1 MTDEEVES
9 HVKSWYSGR
18 DDGTVALSSFSYS
31 PPWFPNVS
39 RLLGPK
45 QRDNGVKGEPFET
58 GQPPLEEYREAQHPR
73 FFFVAMAFLVF
84 DVAAVF
90 LFPFV
95 LSFPRK
101 GEAPGEALIF
111 SAGLFFLGVV
121 SFSLWYFKRGGS
133 QWE

>member
-1 MTDEEVES
+1 MME
-9 HVKSWYSGR
+9 
-18 DDGTVALSSFSYS
+18 TVTAFLFFLFAALVSA
-31 PPWFPNVS
+31 NVS

-95 LSFPRK
+95 LSFPRE
-101 GEAPGEALIF
+101 GETPGEVLIF

-121 SFSLWYFKRGGS
+121 SFSLWYFWKRGGS